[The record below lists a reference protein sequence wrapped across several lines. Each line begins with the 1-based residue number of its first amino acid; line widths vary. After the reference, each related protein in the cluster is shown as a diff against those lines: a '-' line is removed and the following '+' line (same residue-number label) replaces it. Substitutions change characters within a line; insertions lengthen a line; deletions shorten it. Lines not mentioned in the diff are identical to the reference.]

1 MKRLFVIGGLLAA
14 FALAGGEAAWAQT
27 GTARGKVLD
36 DAGQGIVDVK
46 VVLEYQGGVTRHYE
60 TKTNKKGEFTQVGLF
75 PGDYKIVAGKDGYA
89 PNGMEHKISIGE
101 VTYLPDIKLAS
112 AKAVQQAAQAKQE
125 EDIVPIFNRAADLGK
140 AGKLDEAEAVYKEV
154 IAKAPT
160 IPEAHLNLG
169 YIYRQKKDW
178 ANAEASY
185 KKALEL
191 RPGYSEA
198 TSGLLAVYEGS
209 GQEDKAAELAK
220 AAEGDATV
228 QFDRA
233 AALLNDNKYEE
244 ALAAFQRAAAAEPG
258 NPEPIYYIGAIL
270 VGLNRADEARTNL
283 EKYLAMNP
291 SNAQNVATAQGLL
304 QALPPKK

>member
-1 MKRLFVIGGLLAA
+1 MKRLLVTGGLLGALV
-14 FALAGGEAAWAQT
+14 LAGGQAWAQT
-27 GTARGKVLD
+27 GTARGKVFD
-36 DAGQGIVDVK
+36 EGGQPIADAKVILEFQGAVN
-46 VVLEYQGGVTRHYE
+46 RHFE
-60 TKTNKKGEFTQVGLF
+60 TKTNKKGEYTHVGLF
-75 PGDYKIVAGKDGYA
+75 PGTYKIMAGKEGYA
-89 PNGMEHKISIGE
+89 PAGIEHKIGIGE
-101 VTYLPDIKLAS
+101 VTYVPDIKMAD
-112 AKAVQQAAQAKQE
+112 AKKVAEAQAAQQQ

-140 AGKLDEAEAVYKEV
+140 AGKLDEAEAAYKEV
-154 IAKAPT
+154 IAKAPH

-178 ANAEASY
+178 VNAEAAY

-198 TSGLLAVYEGS
+198 NSGLLAVYEGS
-209 GQEDKAAELAK
+209 GQEAKAAELAK

-244 ALAAFQRAAAAEPG
+244 ALAAFQRASAADPS
-258 NPEPIYYIGAIL
+258 NPEPVYYIGAIL
-270 VGLNRADEARTNL
+270 VGLNRAEEARTNL

-291 SNAQNVATAQGLL
+291 TNAQNVATAQGLL
-304 QALPPKK
+304 QALPPNK

>member
-14 FALAGGEAAWAQT
+14 FVLAGGEARAQT
-27 GTARGKVLD
+27 GTARGKVVD

-75 PGDYKIVAGKDGYA
+75 PGDYKIAAGKDGYVA
-89 PNGMEHKISIGE
+89 AGIEHKIGIGE

-140 AGKLDEAEAVYKEV
+140 AGKLDEAEAAYKEV
-154 IAKAPT
+154 IAKAPQ

-178 ANAEASY
+178 ASAEASY

-198 TSGLLAVYEGS
+198 TSGLLAVYQGS
-209 GQEDKAAELAK
+209 GQADKARELANS
-220 AAEGDATV
+220 ATGDATV
-228 QFDRA
+228 QFDLA
-233 AALLNDNKYEE
+233 AELLNENKYEE
-244 ALAAFQRAAAAEPG
+244 ALAAFQKAAAADPS
-258 NPEPIYYIGAIL
+258 NPEPVYYIGAIL
-270 VGLNRADEARTNL
+270 VGLNRVDEARTNL
-283 EKYLAMNP
+283 EKYLTMNP
-291 SNAQNVATAQGLL
+291 SNTQNVATAQGLL